1 MQVLGNDQERW
12 VHFQEIEIAD
22 VPPFPL
28 PFIEIL
34 RISVRA
40 REIDE
45 GRNVPERRV
54 RVATSFKLDPAQMTD
69 LIRQTGSSFYLF
81 QCPGLLDRGVPIIST
96 QLVEDLA
103 RYHAASAAQ
112 IPADL
117 VGPASR
123 PFAEWLAY
131 MVLGLRTGDPLAELV
146 AKAEGGDGRRPRPL
160 SRFGTVEIALRVSD
174 IKPRDG

>member
-1 MQVLGNDQERW
+1 MIRSTPRAS
-12 VHFQEIEIAD
+12 IAATVVD
-22 VPPFPL
+22 VSRK
-28 PFIEIL
+28 E
-34 RISVRA
+34 VA
-40 REIDE
+40 H
-45 GRNVPERRV
+45 PERGL
-54 RVATSFKLDPAQMTD
+54 ATSFKLDPKQMTD

-81 QCPGLLDRGVPIIST
+81 QCPGLLDRGVPIVPT

-103 RYHAASAAQ
+103 RHHAASAKQ

-123 PFAEWLAY
+123 PFAEWLTY

-160 SRFGTVEIALRVSD
+160 ARFGTVEIALRVGET
-174 IKPRDG
+174 KPDDR

>member
-1 MQVLGNDQERW
+1 MLPSFSADLCLIVDPYLDGRPLGKRATLVQAKRLRLKDTTHPEKGLGN
-12 VHFQEIEIAD
+12 
-22 VPPFPL
+22 
-28 PFIEIL
+28 
-34 RISVRA
+34 
-40 REIDE
+40 
-45 GRNVPERRV
+45 
-54 RVATSFKLDPAQMTD
+54 SFKLDPAQMRD

-81 QCPGLLDRGVPIIST
+81 QCPGLLGRGVPMIPT

-103 RYHAASAAQ
+103 RYHAASRAP

-123 PFAEWLAY
+123 PFAEWLTY
-131 MVLGLRTGDPLAELV
+131 MVLGLRTGDPLTELV

-160 SRFGTVEIALRVSD
+160 ARFGTVEIALRVSD